1 MTRRRQPAPDVGAL
15 GPHAIRLRNSC
26 LGALSRRTSLRPP
39 TPVELSKI
47 RDDLGLR
54 EAWEWWLQL
63 DMPMQVVRPVS
74 RRSAR
79 PRRAHWRRVAI
90 AVLTSGAWLIVP
102 YATAMALVAMV

>member
-1 MTRRRQPAPDVGAL
+1 MIRRRRPVPDVGAL

-26 LGALSRRTSLRPP
+26 LGALSRRRSLRPP

-54 EAWEWWLQL
+54 EAWEWWVQL
-63 DMPMQVVRPVS
+63 DMPMEIVRPIS

-79 PRRAHWRRVAI
+79 SRRPDWKRVAI